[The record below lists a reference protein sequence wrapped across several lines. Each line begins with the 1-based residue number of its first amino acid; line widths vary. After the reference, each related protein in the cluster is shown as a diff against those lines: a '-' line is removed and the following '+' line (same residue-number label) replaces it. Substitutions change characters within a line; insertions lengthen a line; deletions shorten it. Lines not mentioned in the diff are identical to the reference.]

1 MCGIAGIV
9 GHGGGA
15 PVDERTLVRL
25 RDAQAHRG
33 PDDAGTWI
41 DGRRQVGL
49 AHRRLSIIDLTASG
63 HQPMSTAD
71 GQLHLVFNGEIYN
84 HLELRKTLEGRGHR
98 FRSSSDSEV
107 LLHGY
112 REWGEDLLPRLRGM
126 FAFALFDQPADA
138 VLLARDPLGI
148 KPLHV
153 ADFDDFAVFSS
164 EVQPIRRVFGSG
176 GNDLEAVISYLH
188 WGSIAAPRTLYKKIR
203 ALPAGHRT
211 WIRSGKLRE
220 SSPYYSLREE
230 IQEIS
235 PNMSEGE
242 AEERIRAAL
251 LDSVQCHMVADVEV
265 GSFLSGGVDSISLVS
280 LMSEVLPRPVSTIN
294 LSFDIAAMD
303 EGELAQRAATELG
316 AHHQRIDL
324 TADDARESI
333 ADAVG
338 SLDQPSGDGIN
349 VGLVSRAAVQSGL
362 KVAVN
367 GVGGDELFGG
377 YSTFGALDRV
387 RNIHRRLSRLPATE
401 SLRRLALF
409 GIQRLP
415 PSQQRSGIRRALQH
429 GETLAGAYFSV
440 RGLFSAEQ
448 AAGLLARDARA
459 VVEHIDPVA
468 ELNARTRPGE
478 VPAEQQMAYLEVQQ
492 YLQMQLLRDADIMSM
507 KHSLEIR
514 TPLVDH
520 VLYRELFKIPAAL
533 RQAGPAK
540 RRLREATRPPL
551 AERYWKRK
559 KMGFV
564 LPWEDW
570 MRAKEFQWALPQH
583 EIFDSDA
590 LKGLE
595 TSFLRRQTSSSRVWA
610 LVALVPFLD

>member
-15 PVDERTLVRL
+15 PVEESALVRL
-25 RDAQAHRG
+25 RDAQSHRG
-33 PDDAGTWI
+33 PDDAGTWV
-41 DGRRQVGL
+41 DKRRRIGL
-49 AHRRLSIIDLTASG
+49 AHRRLSIIDLTPSG

-71 GQLHLVFNGEIYN
+71 EQLHLVFNGEIYN
-84 HLELRKTLEGRGHR
+84 HLELRETLESRGHR

-112 REWGEDLLPRLRGM
+112 REWGEELLPRLRGM
-126 FAFALFDQPADA
+126 FAFALFDQGADA

-148 KPLHV
+148 KPLHI
-153 ADFDDFAVFSS
+153 AQFDDFVVFSS

-176 GNDLEAVISYLH
+176 GTDLEAVASYLH

-211 WIRSGKLRE
+211 WIRSGKLGE
-220 SSPYYSLREE
+220 SSPYYSLGEE
-230 IQEIS
+230 IRENPES
-235 PNMSEGE
+235 MSEGE
-242 AEERIRAAL
+242 ADERIRAAL
-251 LDSVQCHMVADVEV
+251 LDSVRCHMVADVEV

-294 LSFDIAAMD
+294 LSFDVEAMD
-303 EGELAQRAATELG
+303 EGELAQRAARELG
-316 AHHQRIDL
+316 THHQRVDL
-324 TADDARESI
+324 SADGARDSI
-333 ADAVG
+333 ANAMA
-338 SLDQPSGDGIN
+338 SLDQPSADGIN
-349 VGLVSRAAVQSGL
+349 VGLVSRAAVQAGL

-377 YSTFGALDRV
+377 YGTFPELERI
-387 RNIHRRLSRLPATE
+387 RRIHGRLSRLPASK
-401 SLRRLALF
+401 SLRRLAVLGMDRF
-409 GIQRLP
+409 P
-415 PSQQRSGIRRALQH
+415 HSQKRAGIRRALQH
-429 GETLAGAYFSV
+429 GDTLSGAYFAV
-440 RGLFSAEQ
+440 RGLFAPEQ
-448 AAGLLARDARA
+448 AAGLLAPEVRSA
-459 VVEHIDPVA
+459 VEHVDPVA
-468 ELNARTRPGE
+468 ELDARARPGE
-478 VPAEQQMAYLEVQQ
+478 VPAQQQMAYLEVQQ

-540 RRLREATRPPL
+540 RRLRQATRPPL

-559 KMGFV
+559 KMGFS

-570 MRAKEFQWALPQH
+570 MRSEEFAWALPEH
-583 EIFDSDA
+583 GIFDATA
-590 LKGLE
+590 LKELE
-595 TSFLRRQTSSSRVWA
+595 TNFLEGRTSSSRIWA
-610 LVALVPFLD
+610 LVTLAPFLD